1 MIIDNDSQVNV
12 SKEWNPGWRINVL
25 MQWRKLK
32 RELCGV
38 DLDVYLV
45 LIKQICRYMFYIW
58 VKWKTRP
65 NFVFP
70 ITTNILELDFK
81 PDRVNNIL
89 EVLLAFRRKNV
100 KLLEAKT
107 KLTRPHTQCI
117 FKLYPCSTK
126 TVQFVINSW
135 N

>member
-45 LIKQICRYMFYIW
+45 LIKQTCRDMNYTSELNERRDRIL
-58 VKWKTRP
+58 
-65 NFVFP
+65 VFLLS
-70 ITTNILELDFK
+70 TENILDLELGHH
-81 PDRVNNIL
+81 
-89 EVLLAFRRKNV
+89 E
-100 KLLEAKT
+100 
-107 KLTRPHTQCI
+107 CI
-117 FKLYPCSTK
+117 FC
-126 TVQFVINSW
+126 W
-135 N
+135 H